1 MSTNPSNVY
10 LINVRKSI
18 RAAITPRLKA
28 FQWPIGPQIATKQLI
43 RSISNLNSPTILTIR
58 LSPPPVHARPNLSPF
73 HFLFL
78 SLPRNLGLKKEKKM
92 SEMCD
97 IPTHFDFLEVFRCF
111 VTKCYACERATDIV
125 SAVIVS
131 VEKCGE
137 IQT

>member
-1 MSTNPSNVY
+1 
-10 LINVRKSI
+10 
-18 RAAITPRLKA
+18 
-28 FQWPIGPQIATKQLI
+28 
-43 RSISNLNSPTILTIR
+43 
-58 LSPPPVHARPNLSPF
+58 
-73 HFLFL
+73 
-78 SLPRNLGLKKEKKM
+78 M

-137 IQT
+137 IQTQLRKPRKNIPFPHAQFKDGCRAYVLKREKHFNRQFFVQE